1 MYWVPPPGATHGD
14 WENEPIIIDITS
26 ITIAL
31 LTRCLSTYIPG
42 SNLRRIINLGSSST
56 FLFFCL
62 QIIFDC
68 KFMPNFKVVTNRLSP
83 IIANNLVSLDDLK
96 PHSDKALSFICQLQ
110 YLGHRQRSIP
120 PNRVHLSRPN
130 VYLAFDFIL
139 PFCSCFFLN
148 FYQGFRFFGNVL

>member
-26 ITIAL
+26 ITIVI

-96 PHSDKALSFICQLQ
+96 PHSDKALSFICQLF
-110 YLGHRQRSIP
+110 GTPTAINSP
-120 PNRVHLSRPN
+120 ESG
-130 VYLAFDFIL
+130 AFITPQCL
-139 PFCSCFFLN
+139 PS
-148 FYQGFRFFGNVL
+148 FRFHFTLL